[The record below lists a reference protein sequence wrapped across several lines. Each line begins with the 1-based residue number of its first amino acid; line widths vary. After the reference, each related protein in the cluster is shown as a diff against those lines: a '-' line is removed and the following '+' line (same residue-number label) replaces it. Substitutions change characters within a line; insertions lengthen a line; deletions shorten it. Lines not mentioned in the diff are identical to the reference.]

1 MTKNIILCG
10 VGGQGTV
17 LASRLISSAAMARD
31 IPVLSAETIGM
42 AQRGGSVFS
51 HVRMSTD
58 EVLYSPMIAK
68 GEADLIIAFE
78 PGEAVRQLPFLKPDG
93 RMVVSSRPVMPVT
106 AALSDTGY
114 RAETMLDYLS
124 SHVARLTVVDAE
136 RALKDVG
143 SPKVLNLIL
152 LGAALRTGALGL
164 ETADLKEA
172 IRRNKERHRFHAH
185 RQGRGSRRPAPQRK
199 ENQARHRRAL
209 RLIAQKPGA
218 LKKASPHNA
227 GRPSFSSLIHRLLPP
242 EQPFVFILQVS
253 VLPVFPALLP
263 RRSPR
268 SPSPA
273 LPLPFPHGT
282 RRPRYCPPP
291 GA

>member
-106 AALSDTGY
+106 AALADTGY
-114 RAETMLDYLS
+114 RAETMLEYLS
-124 SHVARLTVVDAE
+124 ARVSRLTVVDAE
-136 RALKDVG
+136 KALEAVG

-152 LGAALRTGALGL
+152 LGAALRSGALGL
-164 ETADLKEA
+164 EAEDLKDA
-172 IRRNKERHRFHAH
+172 VRRLIPEKFH
-185 RQGRGSRRPAPQRK
+185 
-199 ENQARHRRAL
+199 ELNIRAL
-209 RLIAQKPGA
+209 DYEP
-218 LKKASPHNA
+218 
-227 GRPSFSSLIHRLLPP
+227 
-242 EQPFVFILQVS
+242 
-253 VLPVFPALLP
+253 
-263 RRSPR
+263 
-268 SPSPA
+268 
-273 LPLPFPHGT
+273 
-282 RRPRYCPPP
+282 
-291 GA
+291 